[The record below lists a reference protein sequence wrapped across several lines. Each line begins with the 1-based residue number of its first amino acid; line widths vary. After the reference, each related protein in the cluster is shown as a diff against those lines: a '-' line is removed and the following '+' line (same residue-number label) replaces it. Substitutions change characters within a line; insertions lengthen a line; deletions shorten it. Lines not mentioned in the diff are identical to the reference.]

1 MFQALCLIILALLV
15 IIDQL
20 IKIIMEVW
28 LKPVSHCGVVNGF
41 FGFTYLQNR
50 GAAFGVMQNGTVVLS
65 IITAVVIAVGL
76 YFLLS
81 KRIKSKV
88 EYVSIGLIISGGLG
102 NLIDRI
108 FRGYV
113 VDFIDVEFMNFP
125 IFNFADCLVTVGA
138 GILIVYLIYTL
149 INESKKEKAAKSA
162 ANAEVSE
169 NKDD

>member
-1 MFQALCLIILALLV
+1 MFQAFCLIILALLV
-15 IIDQL
+15 VIDQL

-28 LKPVSHCGVVNGF
+28 LEPISHHGVVDGF

-65 IITAVVIAVGL
+65 IVTAVVIAVGL
-76 YFLLS
+76 YFLFS
-81 KRIKSKV
+81 KKIKSKV
-88 EYVSIGLIISGGLG
+88 EYVSVGLIISGGLG

-113 VDFIDVEFMNFP
+113 VDFIDVEFINFP

-149 INESKKEKAAKSA
+149 VNESKKEKSAKA
-162 ANAEVSE
+162 VADAQVSE
-169 NKDD
+169 KNDD

>member
-15 IIDQL
+15 VIDQL